1 MQHAQELIASAP
13 NSYRL
18 FSAHSTHTLEARPL
32 TRLRHSLPGLPAAV
46 FLCLILF
53 RLTLHVCTPMLRR
66 MSRFLSLAALILAL
80 LAAPLMAAPDAPAA
94 PDAAL
99 RADLHCAAAFAIAA
113 SEQARGSGAA
123 MALPP
128 LAVRGKR
135 FFAETGTRAVEQGGM
150 TPEAV
155 RDLLVADVA
164 AMQRRAAA
172 DPDRELAAEVKPCLV
187 RLDAVVPP
195 LKTPDLAQCAAIL
208 TLAWEEE
215 RAKGPDSAAARDLR
229 TLAQVLGTRARD
241 GFMAGGKSGNAA
253 DAAVEAARDTMRA
266 EAANTPGGV
275 DNYDIA
281 HCYDL
286 AAPDAK
292 SHY

>member
-1 MQHAQELIASAP
+1 
-13 NSYRL
+13 
-18 FSAHSTHTLEARPL
+18 
-32 TRLRHSLPGLPAAV
+32 
-46 FLCLILF
+46 
-53 RLTLHVCTPMLRR
+53 MLRQ
-66 MSRFLSLAALILAL
+66 MSRILSIAALILAL
-80 LAAPLMAAPDAPAA
+80 LAAPLMAAPAAPGA

-135 FFAETGTRAVEQGGM
+135 FFAETGARAVEQGGM
-150 TPEAV
+150 TQEAV
-155 RDLLVADVA
+155 RDLLVAEVT

-172 DPDRELAAEVKPCLV
+172 DPANPQPDRELAAEVKPCLA

-215 RAKGPDSAAARDLR
+215 RARGPDSAAARDLQ
-229 TLAQVLGTRARD
+229 TLAQVLGTRAR
-241 GFMAGGKSGNAA
+241 GSFIAGGASGDAA
-253 DAAVEAARDTMRA
+253 DAAVEAAHDTMRA

-275 DNYDIA
+275 GNYDIA